1 MNKTDFKLFLKD
13 ISLGLFVIL
22 SILFLCNIS
31 GVFDNHEKSLKPKLL
46 WRNLAKK
53 NSVNTAQIIF
63 VGNSQSHFLNP
74 TIIDSITEKSSQF
87 FGFNG
92 ASIKPL
98 SWFFLNSWDYLNPE
112 LVVLETHSFKS
123 IYAETNIDSI
133 MYKRWENYVPRFS
146 NSPFNFNDI
155 TPFNEKKSNFWDISN
170 FNKSELRY
178 LITGP
183 AIVNHNLIDSEP
195 GIIYR
200 ALFPDHNNAED
211 HLKGFRKNP
220 HLPISDS
227 LLNRYNNNWISFPDT
242 RIETDILPTV
252 ESIIKECQSRGIK
265 VLIYESPMYYKHFK
279 PQIQRRKQIDSFCQK
294 LNIPFVDLSLESS
307 LIKNPNYF
315 QNTEK
320 QNQHLTPDG
329 ANAISNI
336 LANKMKKLFFS
347 FRMN

>member
-22 SILFLCNIS
+22 FILFLCNIS
-31 GVFDNHEKSLKPKLL
+31 GVFERHEQSSKPKLL
-46 WRNLAKK
+46 WQNLAKK

-63 VGNSQSHFLNP
+63 IGNSQCYLLNP
-74 TIIDSITEKSSQF
+74 TIIDSITEKSSRF
-87 FGFNG
+87 FGFPA

-123 IYAETNIDSI
+123 IYAKTNIDSI
-133 MYKRWENYVPRFS
+133 IYKRWEDDVPRFS
-146 NSPFNFNDI
+146 NSPLNFNNI
-155 TPFNEKKSNFWDISN
+155 PPFNEKKSKFWDISN
-170 FNKSELRY
+170 FNKTELRY

-183 AIVNHNLIDSEP
+183 AIENHHIIDSGP
-195 GIIYR
+195 GLLYQ
-200 ALFPDHNNAED
+200 ALFPNHNNAQVRIEF
-211 HLKGFRKNP
+211 KKSPFS
-220 HLPISDS
+220 PISDS
-227 LLNRYNNNWISFPDT
+227 LLNKYNNNWISFPDT
-242 RIETDILPTV
+242 PIETDILPTV

-279 PQIQRRKQIDSFCQK
+279 PQIQRRKQIDSFCKK

-315 QNTEK
+315 ENTEE

-329 ANAISNI
+329 SNAVSNV
-336 LANKMKKLFFS
+336 LANKIKKLFFS